1 MIKFGAIFL
10 ILIGI
15 DQLSKFY
22 IENTMFIGE
31 SRPLIEGIFHITYVR
46 NTGISFGLLAD
57 RTGIILIIQ
66 LFIILLLFYLK
77 SQVFSNN
84 FYINLFFVFV
94 FAGAAGNILDR
105 LIYGYVIDFFDFQ
118 IWPVFNF
125 ADIYI
130 VLGVLGLILF
140 IFKFEE
146 L

>member
-1 MIKFGAIFL
+1 MIKFGVIFL
-10 ILIGI
+10 LLIGI

-94 FAGAAGNILDR
+94 FAGATGNILDR

>member
-10 ILIGI
+10 LLIGI

-46 NTGISFGLLAD
+46 NTGISFGLLAN
-57 RTGIILIIQ
+57 RTVIILIIQ

-77 SQVFSNN
+77 SQVFPNN
-84 FYINLFFVFV
+84 LYINLFFVLV

>member
-1 MIKFGAIFL
+1 MIKFGVIFL
-10 ILIGI
+10 LLIGI

-66 LFIILLLFYLK
+66 LFIIILLFYLK

-94 FAGAAGNILDR
+94 FAGATGNILDR

>member
-1 MIKFGAIFL
+1 MIKFGVIFL
-10 ILIGI
+10 LLIGI

-66 LFIILLLFYLK
+66 LFIIILLFYLK